1 MADKHAGANALA
13 AHIFFFRIF
22 HRRNHGAALGGQQ
35 PLRAGR
41 RRRGFHDGFRNVLR
55 AAESAADKHAGAR
68 RLNGIVQGR
77 LAEAVLFQLNAQ
89 AGGKLFGFF
98 GRHQTDRQ
106 NHHVEFFFR
115 EAAVGVGVFDQQVVG
130 LLQFLDGGRHGAD
143 VADAVFV
150 LGAVHEPVEILA
162 VGADVHVENRG
173 LQPLGVFLADDRL
186 FGGVHTA
193 DRRAPAVAAGNIA
206 GADALN
212 EGDLFGLLAVGNS
225 LHMAEEGAGRG
236 QDALK
241 LQGRDDV
248 LVNAVAVFTAFA
260 GVEDFKAGRRNH
272 GADFNRFFFHFHIVV
287 DGLGDTGLD
296 ALITF
301 GADAAGQA
309 AMRFRNRLGLGEADA
324 DFLEAGAALFR
335 FHVRIF
341 FPGNFGN
348 VGEIRFVRQVFG
360 PVFFATGLHILT
372 LQITID
378 RLRRFLSGINGLDD
392 RLRTGGNVAAGE
404 NARNVGGVGHGVVI
418 QVVPLIDGNAAFL
431 GDEGEIRFLADG
443 RNDGVTFHNKFGA
456 FDFNGTAAAALVR
469 LAQFHARAFDARD
482 FSILAHHA
490 LGGNEEFHFNSFFQR
505 FFDFLGRSGHFSA
518 GSAIQNENIL

>member
-1 MADKHAGANALA
+1 
-13 AHIFFFRIF
+13 
-22 HRRNHGAALGGQQ
+22 
-35 PLRAGR
+35 
-41 RRRGFHDGFRNVLR
+41 
-55 AAESAADKHAGAR
+55 
-68 RLNGIVQGR
+68 
-77 LAEAVLFQLNAQ
+77 
-89 AGGKLFGFF
+89 
-98 GRHQTDRQ
+98 
-106 NHHVEFFFR
+106 
-115 EAAVGVGVFDQQVVG
+115 
-130 LLQFLDGGRHGAD
+130 
-143 VADAVFV
+143 
-150 LGAVHEPVEILA
+150 
-162 VGADVHVENRG
+162 
-173 LQPLGVFLADDRL
+173 
-186 FGGVHTA
+186 
-193 DRRAPAVAAGNIA
+193 
-206 GADALN
+206 
-212 EGDLFGLLAVGNS
+212 
-225 LHMAEEGAGRG
+225 
-236 QDALK
+236 
-241 LQGRDDV
+241 
-248 LVNAVAVFTAFA
+248 
-260 GVEDFKAGRRNH
+260 
-272 GADFNRFFFHFHIVV
+272 
-287 DGLGDTGLD
+287 
-296 ALITF
+296 
-301 GADAAGQA
+301 
-309 AMRFRNRLGLGEADA
+309 MRFRNRLGLGEADA

-404 NARNVGGVGHGVVI
+404 NARNVGGVSHGVVI

-443 RNDGVTFHNKFGA
+443 RNNGVTFDNEFGA
-456 FDFNGTAAAALVR
+456 FDLNGTAAAALVR